1 MRLWS
6 FIGQQSWRRWSKV
19 KWRDSKVDSG
29 LLGSDCVESST
40 RSPRGRSSA
49 GSSTNGIAPSLI
61 GRATWRLPVGCAA
74 AISQLAEEFLIN
86 LWWRFY
92 RTTWPHACRDD
103 LEGGVLIKG
112 IFGFTTLASP
122 LHWWEIFLYFPPQC
136 DMIWL
141 MLSVAKMCPFTKT
154 MRYPWTCVR
163 FWKNWVTFDISFKV
177 SEPNLVT
184 RLARTPYIWVVCD

>member
-1 MRLWS
+1 MKLWS
-6 FIGQQSWRRWSKV
+6 FIGQQSWRRSSKV
-19 KWRDSKVDSG
+19 MKWRDSKVDSG

-61 GRATWRLPVGCAA
+61 GRTTWRLLVGCAA

-122 LHWWEIFLYFPPQC
+122 LHWWEIFLYFPTQV
-136 DMIWL
+136 IWYDW
-141 MLSVAKMCPFTKT
+141 C
-154 MRYPWTCVR
+154 YPWPRCAPLQKPWGALEHAFVLEELGHFR
-163 FWKNWVTFDISFKV
+163 YKLLSK
-177 SEPNLVT
+177 
-184 RLARTPYIWVVCD
+184 RA